1 VSIGNKAL
9 VREIDLLKY
18 LLTDP
23 ATRVIAFYVEGFGAG
38 EGREF
43 VLAADC
49 SPKPSF

>member
-1 VSIGNKAL
+1 MSIGNKAL